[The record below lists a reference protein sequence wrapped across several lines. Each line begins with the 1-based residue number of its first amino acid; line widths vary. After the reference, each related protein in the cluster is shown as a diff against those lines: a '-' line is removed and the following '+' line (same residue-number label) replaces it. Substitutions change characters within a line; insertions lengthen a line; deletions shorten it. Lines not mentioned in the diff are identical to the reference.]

1 VSEPLDLAASI
12 RANTAAVQALTAII
26 NRLFPTERI
35 AIPRDSVLV
44 IPKVRE
50 DAAAEDAAFAAIKT
64 ETAPPAASE
73 VTLDDVKAAAVKLA
87 KRDREAL
94 AAVLKD
100 FKAAKVVDLKPEQYA
115 EFHKHIRGGDITT
128 AIAA

>member
-73 VTLDDVKAAAVKLA
+73 VTLDDVKAAAVK
-87 KRDREAL
+87 
-94 AAVLKD
+94 
-100 FKAAKVVDLKPEQYA
+100 AAKVVDLKPEQYA